1 MQKDPLEE
9 KDALKCSSKTKQKQ
23 DFRSNTKDINQ
34 ISQTEDLYNDSGT
47 ICEYFSLRKREN
59 MFQLTTFFLI
69 YPCNNS
75 SGCILK

>member
-23 DFRSNTKDINQ
+23 DFRSNSKDIKQ

-47 ICEYFSLRKREN
+47 ICEYFSFKKERKHVSAN
-59 MFQLTTFFLI
+59 
-69 YPCNNS
+69 Y
-75 SGCILK
+75 ILFNISM